1 MKKIYYLLLTFLI
14 TAVSFGQD
22 MVITGAFDGPLPGG
36 VPKLIEVYVINDI
49 ADLSTYG
56 IGSANNG
63 GGTDGEEL
71 EFAGSATAGDF
82 IYVGY
87 EGTTTPNAVSIYF
100 GITADYI
107 SNAANNNGDD
117 ALELFSVDGTVVIDT
132 FGTIDCDPN
141 SGTGPVD
148 CPEWEYTDGWAYR
161 NNSTGPDGTSF
172 ALSSWTFSGPNA
184 VDGCATNATCAS
196 VFPIGTFTYS
206 GTPCGVSL
214 GAATYTCGSNT
225 IGDNNDGVTINIPY
239 TGSNGTIT
247 SVTTTSGGTVSGD
260 PATIADGTI
269 TITGLSEGDAW
280 DITLNGGDCD
290 ATTVSGT
297 VPADQCDPAPNTCFD
312 LSTGM
317 ELFELVVVTP
327 NSQSDEWTNTA
338 GTYAMNGYV
347 DGGVEQ
353 VETWLI
359 FGPLDM
365 TSVTDLDL
373 AFDATKNFTETELI
387 VAYTDAY
394 SGCPSGSTWT
404 TAETLTASGSYDV
417 DFSAATGTDVFI
429 GVQYVDDGVDGYS
442 GWTLSNVALEAFG
455 TCPALGQKPVSNCAV
470 CDLVLQT
477 ETYTCLSNT
486 AGANNDSVTVE
497 IPYSGSEDT
506 ITSVTT
512 SVQANIEGDDPSV
525 IVDGTITITGL
536 SEGDAWDLTINGGD
550 CDATTVSGTIPAS
563 ICDPVTMDLVINEL
577 LADPDG
583 TTGDANGDGA
593 IDTSEDEFIEF
604 YNVGA
609 GALDIS
615 GYTVEDAASVRHT
628 FPASTIIPA
637 GGFLTLFGNGT
648 PTGISGISQVASS
661 GTIGLNNSGDT
672 VTVKNTG
679 GAIVITYTYG
689 GDAGDNQ
696 SIAREPDFTGDFV
709 KHLSHT
715 TNPVQFSPGRMNND
729 ATMSIGENNLSNL
742 TIFPNPT
749 NTGFIN
755 IMTSNSELIN
765 AIVFDI
771 LGKQVIKSNV
781 ENNQLNV
788 SGLNAGVYILKLTQN
803 NASTTKKLVIQ

>member
-1 MKKIYYLLLTFLI
+1 MKKIYLLVALMI
-14 TAVSFGQD
+14 SFTSYGQD
-22 MVITGAFDGPLPGG
+22 MVITGTFDGPLPGG

-49 ADLSTYG
+49 TDLSTFG

-71 EFAGSATAGDF
+71 SFAGSATAGDF
-82 IYVGY
+82 IYIGY

-107 SNAANNNGDD
+107 GNAANNNGDD
-117 ALELFSVDGTVVIDT
+117 ALELFSGGVVIDT

-141 SGTGPVD
+141 ASGST

-161 NNSTGPDGTSF
+161 NNSTGPDGASF
-172 ALSSWTFSGPNA
+172 ALGSWSFSGVNA
-184 VDGCATNATCAS
+184 ADGCTTNATCAS

-214 GAATYTCGSNT
+214 GAATYACSTNT
-225 IGDNNDGVTINIPY
+225 IGDNNDGVTVEIPY

-260 PATIADGTI
+260 PATVADGTI

-312 LSTGM
+312 ISTGTD
-317 ELFELVVVTP
+317 LFELVVVTA
-327 NSQSDEWTNTA
+327 NSSSSNNGTWEYDA
-338 GTYAMNGYV
+338 GTYSANAYCGS
-347 DGGVEQ
+347 GCAEPVES
-353 VETWLI
+353 WLI

-365 TSVTDLDL
+365 TSVTDLAL

-394 SGCPSGSTWT
+394 SGCPSSSTWT
-404 TAETLTASGSYDV
+404 TAQTLTATGSYDV

-429 GVQYVDDGVDGYS
+429 GIQYVDDGVDGYS
-442 GWTLSNVALEAFG
+442 GWSLSNVALEAFG
-455 TCPALGQKPVSNCAV
+455 NCPPLGQKPISDCAV

-486 AGANNDSVTVE
+486 AGANNDAVTVE

-506 ITSVTT
+506 ITSITT
-512 SVQANIEGDDPSV
+512 TVQANIEGDDPTV
-525 IVDGTITITGL
+525 TADGTITITGL

-550 CDATTVSGTIPAS
+550 CDATTVSGTIPA
-563 ICDPVTMDLVINEL
+563 ITCDPVTMDLVINEL
-577 LADPDG
+577 LADPDA
-583 TTGDANGDGA
+583 TTGDANGDGT
-593 IDTSEDEFIEF
+593 IDTSQDEFIEF

-609 GALDIS
+609 SALDIS
-615 GYTVEDAASVRHT
+615 GYTVEDFSEVRHT

-648 PTGISGISQVASS
+648 PTGIMGISQVASTGS
-661 GTIGLNNSGDT
+661 VGLNNSGDT
-672 VTVKNTG
+672 VTVKNSA
-679 GAIVITYTYG
+679 GAIVVTYTYG
-689 GDAGDNQ
+689 SEGSDNQ
-696 SIAREPDFTGDFV
+696 SLAREPDFTGDFV
-709 KHLSHT
+709 KHLLHT

-729 ATMSIGENNLSNL
+729 ATMSIGENSLSNL

-765 AIVFDI
+765 VKVFDI

-788 SGLNAGVYILKLTQN
+788 SGLSAGVYILKLTQN
-803 NASTTKKLVIQ
+803 NASTTKKLVIK